1 MSKKICAITTV
12 EITQSNFMIPAM
24 SRLKQN
30 GWEVTLVCNMSPE
43 FMMRYQDEFNLI
55 NIPCHRGISIP
66 DLLIMPFR
74 LARLF
79 KKEKFDIVQY
89 ATPNASLYASLG
101 SKFAGVRHRV
111 YCQWGIRYVGSRG
124 IMRSVLRLLE
134 KLTCANSTAIRP
146 ASKKNMEFAIADG
159 LYKAD
164 KARVI
169 GDGGSV
175 GIDLAQ
181 FDLNKKNILRE
192 QVYAE
197 YPQLKDKTVFAFVGR
212 LNVDKGVFELL
223 DAFAKLQNK
232 YSRIALLLIGNF
244 DGDLP
249 IRLHGI
255 RNNPDIIITGWI
267 EDVPKYIS
275 AADVMVL
282 PSYREGFS
290 MVIQQAM
297 AMAIPVITTDIP
309 GPSEVIENGIS
320 GLLVQPKSTE
330 SLFDAMNWTIS
341 HSKQCQ
347 MMGASGRLRC
357 ETLFSRDR
365 MLGLTLLDREDILKS
380 GPVDKK

>member
-1 MSKKICAITTV
+1 MIVTAIDLSHGL
-12 EITQSNFMIPAM
+12 EGILNSLMTQGAALGWTLIKAFLVFIVG
-24 SRLKQN
+24 RL
-30 GWEVTLVCNMSPE
+30 
-43 FMMRYQDEFNLI
+43 LI
-55 NIPCHRGISIP
+55 NLVNKLIKRV
-66 DLLIMPFR
+66 LLKR
-74 LARLF
+74 
-79 KKEKFDIVQY
+79 DID
-89 ATPNASLYASLG
+89 P
-101 SKFAGVRHRV
+101 
-111 YCQWGIRYVGSRG
+111 
-124 IMRSVLRLLE
+124 SV
-134 KLTCANSTAIRP
+134 
-146 ASKKNMEFAIADG
+146 
-159 LYKAD
+159 
-164 KARVI
+164 
-169 GDGGSV
+169 
-175 GIDLAQ
+175 
-181 FDLNKKNILRE
+181 
-192 QVYAE
+192 
-197 YPQLKDKTVFAFVGR
+197 KTFVGR
-212 LNVDKGVFELL
+212 LNVDKGIFELL

>member
-1 MSKKICAITTV
+1 MAFIKA
-12 EITQSNFMIPAM
+12 
-24 SRLKQN
+24 
-30 GWEVTLVCNMSPE
+30 
-43 FMMRYQDEFNLI
+43 
-55 NIPCHRGISIP
+55 
-66 DLLIMPFR
+66 
-74 LARLF
+74 
-79 KKEKFDIVQY
+79 EKAHI
-89 ATPNASLYASLG
+89 
-101 SKFAGVRHRV
+101 
-111 YCQWGIRYVGSRG
+111 
-124 IMRSVLRLLE
+124 
-134 KLTCANSTAIRP
+134 
-146 ASKKNMEFAIADG
+146 
-159 LYKAD
+159 
-164 KARVI
+164 I

-181 FDLNKKNILRE
+181 FDLNKKHTLRE
-192 QVYAE
+192 QIYTE

-212 LNVDKGVFELL
+212 LNVDKGIVELL
-223 DAFAKLQNK
+223 DAFTKLQNK
-232 YSRIALLLIGNF
+232 YSQIALLLIGNF

-330 SLFDAMNWTIS
+330 SLFNAMNWAVS

-347 MMGASGRLRC
+347 MMGVSGRLRC

-365 MLGLTLLDREDILKS
+365 MLKLTLLDREKYIKIR
-380 GPVDKK
+380 PVR

>member
-1 MSKKICAITTV
+1 
-12 EITQSNFMIPAM
+12 
-24 SRLKQN
+24 
-30 GWEVTLVCNMSPE
+30 
-43 FMMRYQDEFNLI
+43 
-55 NIPCHRGISIP
+55 
-66 DLLIMPFR
+66 
-74 LARLF
+74 
-79 KKEKFDIVQY
+79 
-89 ATPNASLYASLG
+89 
-101 SKFAGVRHRV
+101 
-111 YCQWGIRYVGSRG
+111 
-124 IMRSVLRLLE
+124 
-134 KLTCANSTAIRP
+134 
-146 ASKKNMEFAIADG
+146 
-159 LYKAD
+159 
-164 KARVI
+164 
-169 GDGGSV
+169 
-175 GIDLAQ
+175 
-181 FDLNKKNILRE
+181 
-192 QVYAE
+192 
-197 YPQLKDKTVFAFVGR
+197 
-212 LNVDKGVFELL
+212 LNVDKGIFELL

>member
-1 MSKKICAITTV
+1 M
-12 EITQSNFMIPAM
+12 
-24 SRLKQN
+24 
-30 GWEVTLVCNMSPE
+30 
-43 FMMRYQDEFNLI
+43 
-55 NIPCHRGISIP
+55 
-66 DLLIMPFR
+66 
-74 LARLF
+74 
-79 KKEKFDIVQY
+79 
-89 ATPNASLYASLG
+89 
-101 SKFAGVRHRV
+101 
-111 YCQWGIRYVGSRG
+111 
-124 IMRSVLRLLE
+124 
-134 KLTCANSTAIRP
+134 
-146 ASKKNMEFAIADG
+146 
-159 LYKAD
+159 
-164 KARVI
+164 
-169 GDGGSV
+169 
-175 GIDLAQ
+175 
-181 FDLNKKNILRE
+181 
-192 QVYAE
+192 
-197 YPQLKDKTVFAFVGR
+197 
-212 LNVDKGVFELL
+212 
-223 DAFAKLQNK
+223 
-232 YSRIALLLIGNF
+232 LIGNF